1 MIRVVILGSG
11 NVAQHFIRAFGRAS
25 GVDLLKVWA
34 RHPQDLSHLLAAD
47 KITSSLEE
55 LPMADVYIISVL
67 DDAIAGLSA
76 ALPFA
81 NRLVVHT
88 SGTKSIDEIR
98 GANRS
103 GVFYPLQTFSKTRLV
118 DYSQIPFCLE
128 ADSGDIDLLKKL
140 AATVSSHIYEMDS
153 DRRKTLHVAAVF
165 VSNFVNHLYV
175 AAKEIAAQKQI
186 PFDVL
191 KPLIMETAAKV
202 QTLDPRLAQTGP
214 AIRRDQGTVAAHL
227 EYLKDSP
234 YALLYQIITQ
244 SIQHEQ
250 KL

>member
-1 MIRVVILGSG
+1 MNTKPLM
-11 NVAQHFIRAFGRAS
+11 
-25 GVDLLKVWA
+25 L
-34 RHPQDLSHLLAAD
+34 
-47 KITSSLEE
+47 
-55 LPMADVYIISVL
+55 
-67 DDAIAGLSA
+67 IAGLSA

-140 AATVSSHIYEMDS
+140 AATVSSNIYEMDS

-227 EYLKDSP
+227 VYLKDSP